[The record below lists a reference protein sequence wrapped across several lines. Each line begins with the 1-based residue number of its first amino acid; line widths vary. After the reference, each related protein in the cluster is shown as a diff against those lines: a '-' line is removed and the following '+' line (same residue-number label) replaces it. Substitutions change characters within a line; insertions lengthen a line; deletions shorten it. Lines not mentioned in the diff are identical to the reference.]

1 MLYKF
6 VCINLPAIYPL
17 HNYNVGAEGSSLP
30 MKKKVVRYSL
40 AQKNHLQYMY
50 NTGMTGCSRNHSVFI
65 HKAANDTGLTKWR
78 YGTCTVALC
87 IMIKLDLLYIALDQ
101 EKKLC
106 DESCQVARRTSST
119 SHQKIEANTMAIVP
133 ERVWQMWWSVVAM
146 VIQFRKCNR
155 TVVKYFGIWRHTD
168 LFHSIVCILI
178 LVPHPHLCRCSI
190 VMLNLVMLSL

>member
-65 HKAANDTGLTKWR
+65 HKAANDTGLTVQQVKVWHMYSSFMYYDKIGSSIYSAGSR
-78 YGTCTVALC
+78 
-87 IMIKLDLLYIALDQ
+87 
-101 EKKLC
+101 KKTL
-106 DESCQVARRTSST
+106 
-119 SHQKIEANTMAIVP
+119 
-133 ERVWQMWWSVVAM
+133 
-146 VIQFRKCNR
+146 
-155 TVVKYFGIWRHTD
+155 
-168 LFHSIVCILI
+168 
-178 LVPHPHLCRCSI
+178 
-190 VMLNLVMLSL
+190 